1 MRSRG
6 LTRRNFLR
14 GGAGAAI
21 AMPAFESLRHRL
33 GHGQARA
40 AGEGTQRFIV
50 YATPLGSFAEMF
62 FPTPPGGT
70 PYQYPTADNFVP
82 RERVYWTGD
91 TPMVN
96 PEFEVSHIL
105 EPLAAHRD
113 ELIVLEGL
121 ENSGGN
127 HRGYCC
133 MLTGTETV
141 EIAGTKLGGGISID
155 QEIANHIGDQTRFS
169 SLQLGVRTPSKIGAK
184 ETVSWYGEAQGA
196 APETDPRVAWDYL
209 FSDLET
215 DPEAAEQLRARQKSV
230 LDAALGQA
238 QDLRGDLG
246 SLDRAKLDDYL
257 EAFREVERKLELAP
271 ATCDRPETPEEQDWK
286 DDESAPLCTELQL
299 DMLAMAMACDLTR
312 VATFQMASEATNM
325 KHPFLGVNGRWHD
338 LSHIKGD
345 VPGFELEMQDYV
357 AIQRWNAG
365 HIASLI
371 DRLQAFGVFDQTGIL
386 WITPMHNAQIHN
398 RYNLPIMLA
407 GSMGG
412 ALATG
417 RHVRLDR
424 DAERVVND
432 LHVTLLQAM
441 GIEAETFGESHKV
454 QGPIPE
460 LLA

>member
-6 LTRRNFLR
+6 LTRRSFLR
-14 GGAGAAI
+14 GGAGTAI
-21 AMPAFESLRHRL
+21 ALPIFDSMRYLG

-40 AGEGTQRFIV
+40 AGEGVQRFIV

-70 PYQYPTADNFVP
+70 PYQYPTAGNFVP

-96 PEFEVSHIL
+96 PDFEVSHIL

-113 ELIVLEGL
+113 DLIVLEGL

-141 EIAGTKLGGGISID
+141 EVAGTKLGGGISVD
-155 QEIANHIGDQTRFS
+155 QEIANHIGGETRFS

-184 ETVSWYGEAQGA
+184 ETVSWYEQAQGA
-196 APETDPRVAWDYL
+196 APETDPQVAWNYL

-215 DPEAAEQLRARQKSV
+215 DPEAAEEIKQRQLSV

-238 QDLRGDLG
+238 ADLRGTLG
-246 SLDRAKLDDYL
+246 AQDRIKLEGYLDS
-257 EAFREVERKLELAP
+257 FREVERKLHLAP
-271 ATCDRPETPEEQDWK
+271 ATCDRPELPGEGQWDK
-286 DDESAPLCTELQL
+286 DESAPLATELQL

-325 KHPFLGVNGRWHD
+325 KHPFLGVDGRWHD

-345 VPGFELEMQDYV
+345 VPGFETEMQDYV
-357 AIQRWNAG
+357 AIQRWNAE
-365 HIASLI
+365 HIAGLI
-371 DRLQAFGVFDQTGIL
+371 DRLKTFGVFEQTGIL

-417 RHVRLDR
+417 QHVRLDPN
-424 DAERVVND
+424 AERIVND

-441 GIEAETFGESHKV
+441 GIETDTFGEPQKV
-454 QGPIPE
+454 SGPIPE
-460 LLA
+460 ILA